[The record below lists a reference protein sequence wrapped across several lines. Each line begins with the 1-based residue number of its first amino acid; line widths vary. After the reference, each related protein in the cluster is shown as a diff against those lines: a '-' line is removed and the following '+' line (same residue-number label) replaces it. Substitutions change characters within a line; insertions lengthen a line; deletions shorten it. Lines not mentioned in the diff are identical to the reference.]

1 MILYSVSI
9 FRLKFLIQVR
19 LFHEPKKIYAFRS
32 TICGRGL
39 ILSGIPVG
47 IQIFWLFLR
56 GMAIGAFSFKV
67 IIAAAAA
74 AHYLLDSYPPTSK
87 SGVVIFAFT
96 YSYSN
101 ERFYRQNTIKM

>member
-1 MILYSVSI
+1 LPKED
-9 FRLKFLIQVR
+9 LFLIAYNLR
-19 LFHEPKKIYAFRS
+19 LRIN
-32 TICGRGL
+32 L
-39 ILSGIPVG
+39 IWQAEQHPSGHSN
-47 IQIFWLFLR
+47 IFVVFAR
-56 GMAIGAFSFKV
+56 NAQHIRAFSFKV
-67 IIAAAAA
+67 ITAAAAA